1 MSGAR
6 LRLIA
11 LTAVVVLL
19 AAAGAAFAVY
29 RLRRPAPPPPPPPVA
44 RPAPR
49 PTEAQS
55 NLPAGATFAVFLT
68 QAFQVAPAQA
78 AAIVAAAKPVYNLA
92 HIRAGNPVTVVRDPS
107 GALSAVRYRIDSG
120 RRLVLTL
127 HGNLERPRA
136 EQAPVAGQ
144 GHRSPAAA
152 VTPSESHAGGGQT
165 TGGPA
170 ASDGIWVAA
179 IEPIA
184 YQIRIE
190 AVSATVQD
198 SLFTAIE
205 SVGEQD
211 GLAFQLAQIF
221 GWDLDF
227 YTDTQSGDLVRA
239 VVEKRYLAGRFAG
252 YGNVLAAEY
261 INNGTPYEAV
271 RFHDAAGLPAYYKPN
286 GQPLK
291 REFLRSPL
299 KFAARVT
306 SGFSYHRFHPILK
319 IYRPHLGVDY
329 AAPMGAP
336 VQTIG
341 SGTVISAG
349 WHGGGGREVKIRHA
363 NGYDTLYLHLSRIL
377 VHRGERVVQG
387 QRIGLVGMSGLATGP
402 HLDFRIEHNGHF
414 ENFQVLRRKLPP
426 AAPVAASARAA
437 FASLRQHWLGT
448 LEALAPGTHVV
459 MAQNAAPPA
468 VKTATGR

>member
-1 MSGAR
+1 MNGTR
-6 LRLIA
+6 LRLVA
-11 LTAVVVLL
+11 LTAAVVVL

-29 RLRRPAPPPPPPPVA
+29 RLRRPAPAPPPSPVPVA

-49 PTEAQS
+49 PAETQS
-55 NLPAGATFAVFLT
+55 DLPAGATFAAFLT

-92 HIRAGNPVTVVRDPS
+92 HVRAGNPVIVVRDPA

-120 RRLVLTL
+120 RRLELTL
-127 HGNLERPRA
+127 ADGTW
-136 EQAPVAGQ
+136 
-144 GHRSPAAA
+144 SAA
-152 VTPSESHAGGGQT
+152 V
-165 TGGPA
+165 
-170 ASDGIWVAA
+170 V
-179 IEPIA
+179 PIA
-184 YQIRIE
+184 YQVRIE

-205 SVGEQD
+205 AVGEQD
-211 GLAFQLAQIF
+211 GLAFDLAQIF

-227 YTDTQSGDLVRA
+227 YTDTQPGDLIRA

-261 INNGTPYEAV
+261 INNGTPFEAV
-271 RFHDAAGLPAYYKPN
+271 RFHDADGLPAYYKPN

-299 KFAARVT
+299 KFAARVS

-329 AAPMGAP
+329 AAPIGTP

-341 SGTVISAG
+341 GGTVVSAG

-377 VHRGERVVQG
+377 VRRGEHVVQG

-437 FASLRQHWLGT
+437 FAAVRARWLGAI
-448 LEALAPGTHVV
+448 EALAPGTHVV
-459 MAQNAAPPA
+459 MARNAAPLVAKP
-468 VKTATGR
+468 ATGR